1 MKPIDAIQAADLIGQ
16 PEKTGAVE
24 VGHYDDIGV
33 TGDPAMDGLVLES
46 VKFVEKGGAVARN
59 DFGAS

>member
-16 PEKTGAVE
+16 LEKIGAVE

-33 TGDPAMDGLVLES
+33 TGDSAVDAQVLES
-46 VKFVEKGGAVARN
+46 VKFVVKGGAVVRN
-59 DFGAS
+59 VFGAN